1 MSEIIINNVRLSF
14 PSLFEPSA
22 FTEGDTQKYR
32 ANFILDEVQHK
43 KEIAQIQKIQ
53 EELSSRWGDKQ
64 PRKLHN
70 CLQHFDDL
78 ATQRPEYEG
87 SYVLK
92 ANNKRRPVVIDA
104 DRSPLVEED
113 GKLTRGGD
121 YVNAKVRFY
130 AWDNNKSFWGQ
141 LCSLEVVQY
150 AKEGEPLGGGNSDPM
165 AGFDDV
171 SNETAQDVAEEA
183 EEFLA

>member
-1 MSEIIINNVRLSF
+1 MTEIIIKNVRLSF
-14 PSLFEPSA
+14 PSLFQPSA
-22 FTEGDTQKYR
+22 FQEGDTEKYR

-43 KEIAQIQKIQ
+43 KEIALIKKIQ
-53 EELSSRWGDKQ
+53 QELSSRWGDKQ
-64 PRKLHN
+64 PRNLY
-70 CLQHFDDL
+70 CSLQHFDDL
-78 ATQRPEYEG
+78 QTQRPEYEG

-92 ANNKRRPVVIDA
+92 ANNKRRPNVVDK
-104 DRSPLVEED
+104 DLTPLVEED

-141 LCSLEVVQY
+141 MCSLETVQY

>member
-1 MSEIIINNVRLSF
+1 MTEIIIKNVRLSF
-14 PSLFEPSA
+14 PSLFKPSA
-22 FTEGDTQKYR
+22 FTEGDPLKYR

-53 EELSSRWGDKQ
+53 QELSSRWGDKQ
-64 PRKLHN
+64 PRKLFN
-70 CLQHFDDL
+70 SLQHFDDL
-78 ATQRPEYEG
+78 ETQRPEYEG

-92 ANNKRRPVVIDA
+92 SNNKRRPAVVDA
-104 DRSPLVEED
+104 DKTPLVEED
-113 GKLTRGGD
+113 VKLTRGGD

-141 LCSLEVVQY
+141 MCSLEVVQF

-165 AGFDDV
+165 SGFDDV